1 MPAAIPSTLNEAL
14 EPSAKLGVG
23 FWALWLLG
31 MLAISAA
38 FVAAMWWIAPQM
50 EELPG
55 IAMGG
60 AAVLAFTGGLIGL
73 SMIPYRIRQ
82 KRGIE
87 GQMRAPYRRYMLRFL
102 PAMLGYVVLLLLAV
116 WYAKQAQPT
125 GALAVV
131 IAIAPALPLLLAIR
145 AIFLLPREEDDEY
158 QRDRLYRVYAFAT
171 GGTLAIC
178 TVWGF
183 LDMFS
188 VVPHAEMWVAF
199 PIWAMCMGLARCFPL
214 NANR

>member
-1 MPAAIPSTLNEAL
+1 MPPAVPSTLNEAP

-23 FWALWLLG
+23 FWALWIAG
-31 MLAISAA
+31 MLALSAA
-38 FVAAMWWIAPQM
+38 FSATMWWVAPQM
-50 EELPG
+50 TAPPG
-55 IAMGG
+55 LALG
-60 AAVLAFTGGLIGL
+60 ALTVIAFTGGLIGL
-73 SMIPYRIRQ
+73 SMIPYRLRQ
-82 KRGIE
+82 KRGLE
-87 GQMRAPYRRYMLRFL
+87 GRMREPYRRYTARFL
-102 PAMLGYVVLLLLAV
+102 PAMLGYVILLMLAV

-131 IAIAPALPLLLAIR
+131 IAMAPALPLLFAIR